1 MTPSL
6 DISEQ
11 NLSKQEAVFESGI
24 NSDKLGGLCYG
35 SVPAV
40 LRQ

>member
-6 DISEQ
+6 DISKL

-24 NSDKLGGLCYG
+24 NSDKSGGLCCS
-35 SVPAV
+35 SVPAI
-40 LRQ
+40 LRH

>member
-6 DISEQ
+6 AICEL

-24 NSDKLGGLCYG
+24 NSDKAGGLCCS

-40 LRQ
+40 

>member
-6 DISEQ
+6 GISEQ

-24 NSDKLGGLCYG
+24 NSDKFG
-35 SVPAV
+35 VVAV
-40 LRQ
+40 CLHF

>member
-6 DISEQ
+6 DISEL
-11 NLSKQEAVFESGI
+11 NLSKQESVFESGL
-24 NSDKLGGLCYG
+24 NSGKSGGLCCS

>member
-6 DISEQ
+6 DISELS
-11 NLSKQEAVFESGI
+11 LSKQEAVFESG
-24 NSDKLGGLCYG
+24 GLCCS